1 MAENSVLI
9 VDSDPKSRD
18 TAAWLKSAGYRVAT
32 AASGEEALALIDN
45 QDFSVMLLDM
55 RLPGK
60 HGLGVLREVKVKRP
74 WMQAIVTTDHPS
86 VESATEALKQGA
98 VDYLVKPFSP
108 EELEKLVKD
117 TIKSTTKQRIVSV
130 QIKAKTTPAKITSQE
145 TFVISTDSLK
155 NLVNSLIKER
165 EAIGVK
171 AKQGK
176 FAYDKIK
183 SFNDLAL
190 DYDVTVNPPTSF
202 FIPACEC
209 ILRYKRGENPE
220 IIPVTDTTPR
230 VLIGVHPDD
239 INAISL
245 LDEVFMANNPDPNY
259 TARRQNTLII
269 GVDVLTPVPTS
280 FAPSMG
286 TYTVDSGFDL
296 LLTDIGNASYMVT
309 VGSEAG
315 AEVLAKFAQ
324 VREPTVGETARQKQ
338 VREEALSKYRLFL
351 DMPREKIP
359 HLLSTNYDNPYWK
372 ARSEA
377 CLNCGSCIMVCPT
390 CFCFDVQDDV
400 SLNMV
405 DGERVRKPDGC
416 MLVDFS
422 KVAAGAN
429 FRGDK
434 VSRFRHR
441 MYHKGKY
448 ILDRYGKFGCVG
460 CGRCAVTCL
469 AEIASPLEAYN
480 AIAASET
487 AKEKARRTIT
497 NTRPQPD
504 LYLPHMANV
513 TKVTPLGA
521 REKLFEFKLKDGH
534 KLGHRPGQFVEV
546 YVFGIGESP
555 ISLTSSPTRDH
566 SFEVAVRNVG
576 NVTGALHRLEA
587 GEAVG
592 IRGPFGNGFPLE
604 QMEGKD
610 LLLIAGGIGIFPL
623 RSLIE
628 YVLDKRA
635 NYGHIN
641 LLFGS
646 RSPSER
652 VFADEMAQWAAAPD
666 VTFMETVDKG
676 DDTWTGNVG
685 VITTLIPKI
694 QFDPRK
700 TVAVVV
706 GPPIMY
712 RFVTNELKKRDLAD
726 DNIIL
731 SLERKMKCG
740 VGKCG
745 NCQINGVYVC
755 QEGPVFSLTR
765 LRTLREAI

>member
-1 MAENSVLI
+1 MPENSVLI
-9 VDSDPKSRD
+9 VDSDPASRE
-18 TAAWLKSAGYRVAT
+18 TAAWLKGAGFKVAT
-32 AASGEEALALIDN
+32 AATGEEALSLIDN

-74 WMQAIVTTDHPS
+74 WLQAIVTTDHPS

-108 EELEKLVKD
+108 QDLEKLVKD
-117 TIKSTTKQRIVSV
+117 TIKSASKQKTVHV
-130 QIKAKTTPAKITSQE
+130 QIKAKQTPARISYQA
-145 TFVISTDSLK
+145 TFVISRDSLK

-165 EAIGVK
+165 EAIGVR
-171 AKQGK
+171 ARQGK
-176 FAYDKIK
+176 FAYDKVK
-183 SFNDLAL
+183 NFDDLAL
-190 DYDVTVNPPTSF
+190 DYDVTVNPPTAF
-202 FIPACEC
+202 FIPACET
-209 ILRYKRGENPE
+209 ILRYKLGPTPE
-220 IIPVTDTTPR
+220 ITPVTDTTPR

-239 INAISL
+239 INAINL
-245 LDEVFMANNPDPNY
+245 LDEVFMTGNPDPNY
-259 TARRQNTLII
+259 AARRQNTLII
-269 GVDVLTPVPTS
+269 GVDVLTPLPSS

-286 TYTVDSGFDL
+286 SYTAESGYDL
-296 LLTDIGNASYMVT
+296 LLTDIGNSSYMVT

-315 AEVLAKFAQ
+315 AQVLAKYAQ
-324 VREPTVGETARQKQ
+324 VREPTVAETARQKQ
-338 VREEALSKYRLFL
+338 VRDEALSKYRLFL
-351 DMPREKIP
+351 DMSRDKIP
-359 HLLSTNYDNPYWK
+359 NLLENNYDNPYWK
-372 ARSEA
+372 MRSET

-400 SLNMV
+400 SLNLT
-405 DGERVRKPDGC
+405 DGERIRKPDGC

-422 KVAAGAN
+422 RVAAGAN

-460 CGRCAVTCL
+460 CGRCSVTCL

-487 AKEKARRTIT
+487 AREKARRTIT
-497 NTRPQPD
+497 NTRPQPE
-504 LYLPHMANV
+504 LYLPHLASIV
-513 TKVTPLGA
+513 KTTPLSS
-521 REKLFEFKLKDGH
+521 RESLFEFRLKDGH

-566 SFEVAVRNVG
+566 TFEVAVRNVG
-576 NVTGALHRLEA
+576 NVTGALHRMEA
-587 GEAVG
+587 GAPVG

-610 LLLIAGGIGIFPL
+610 LLFIAGGIGIFPL
-623 RSLIE
+623 RSLIQ
-628 YVLDKRA
+628 YVLDKRE
-635 NYGHIN
+635 NYGKIN
-641 LLFGS
+641 LLFGA
-646 RSPSER
+646 RSPAER
-652 VFADEMAQWAAAPD
+652 VFAGEMAEWSKAPD
-666 VTFMETVDKG
+666 VNFMETVDKG
-676 DDTWTGNVG
+676 DESWTGNVG
-685 VITTLIPKI
+685 VITTLIPKV
-694 QFDPRK
+694 QFDPKK

-712 RFVTNELKKRDLAD
+712 RFVINELKKRDLAD
-726 DNIIL
+726 DNIIV

>member
-1 MAENSVLI
+1 MPENSVLI
-9 VDSDPKSRD
+9 VDSDPATKD
-18 TAAWLKSAGYRVAT
+18 TATWLKGAGFRVTT
-32 AASGEEALALIDN
+32 ASTGEEALNLIDN

-74 WMQAIVTTDHPS
+74 WLQTIVTTDHPS

-98 VDYLVKPFSP
+98 VDYLVKPVSP
-108 EELEKLVKD
+108 QDLAQLVKD
-117 TIKSTTKQRIVSV
+117 TIKSASKQKMAAV
-130 QIKAKTTPAKITSQE
+130 QIKARAAPSKMLPQA
-145 TFVISTDSLK
+145 TFVISRDSLK
-155 NLVNSLIKER
+155 NSVNSLIKER

-171 AKQGK
+171 AKNGK
-176 FAYDKIK
+176 FTYGKIK
-183 SFNDLAL
+183 NYDELML
-190 DYDVTVNPPTSF
+190 DYDVTVNPPTAF
-202 FIPACEC
+202 FIPACET
-209 ILRYKRGENPE
+209 ILKYKLGDNPE
-220 IIPVTDTTPR
+220 IAPVTDATPR

-239 INAISL
+239 INAINL
-245 LDEVFMANNPDPNY
+245 LDEVFMTDNPDPNY
-259 TARRQNTLII
+259 TARRRNTLII
-269 GVDVLTPVPTS
+269 GMDVLTPQPTS

-286 TYTVDSGFDL
+286 SHIAESGFDL
-296 LLTDIGNASYMVT
+296 LLTDIGNVSYMVT
-309 VGSEAG
+309 VGSDAG
-315 AEVLAKFAQ
+315 AQVLAKYAQ
-324 VREPTVGETARQKQ
+324 VREPTVAETARQKQ
-338 VREEALSKYRLFL
+338 VRDEALSKYRLFL

-359 HLLSTNYDNPYWK
+359 HLLENNYDNPYWMS
-372 ARSEA
+372 RSEG

-390 CFCFDVQDDV
+390 CFCFDVQDDI
-400 SLNMV
+400 SLNLI

-434 VSRFRHR
+434 MSRFRHR

-460 CGRCAVTCL
+460 CGRCTTTCL

-480 AIAASET
+480 AIAASEKN
-487 AKEKARRTIT
+487 KEKARRTIT

-504 LYLPHMANV
+504 LYLPHLASIV
-513 TKVTPLGA
+513 KTKSLSN
-521 REKLFEFKLKDGH
+521 REKLFEFKLKDGTA
-534 KLGHRPGQFVEV
+534 LGHRPGQFVEV

-566 SFEVAVRNVG
+566 TFEVAVRNVG
-576 NVTGALHRLEA
+576 NVTGALHRLEEGA
-587 GEAVG
+587 MVG

-610 LLLIAGGIGIFPL
+610 LLFIAGGIGIFPL
-623 RSLIE
+623 RSLIQ
-628 YVLDKRA
+628 YVLDRRD
-635 NYGHIN
+635 NYGKIN

-646 RSPSER
+646 RSPAER

-676 DDTWTGNVG
+676 DESWTGNVG

-694 QFDPRK
+694 QFDPRR
-700 TVAVVV
+700 TVAIVV

-712 RFVTNELKKRDLAD
+712 RFVINELKKRDVAD
-726 DNIIL
+726 DSIIV

-755 QEGPVFSLTR
+755 QEGPVFSMTR

>member
-1 MAENSVLI
+1 MPENSVLI
-9 VDSDPKSRD
+9 VDSDPATKD
-18 TAAWLKSAGYRVAT
+18 TAAWLKGAGFRVTT
-32 AASGEEALALIDN
+32 ASTGEEALNLIDN

-74 WMQAIVTTDHPS
+74 WLQTIVTTDHPS

-98 VDYLVKPFSP
+98 VDYLVKPVSP
-108 EELEKLVKD
+108 QDLAQLVKD
-117 TIKSTTKQRIVSV
+117 TIKSAAKQKMAAV
-130 QIKAKTTPAKITSQE
+130 QIKSKAAPSKMLPQA
-145 TFVISTDSLK
+145 TFVISCDSLK

-171 AKQGK
+171 TKNGK
-176 FAYDKIK
+176 FTYGKIK
-183 SFNDLAL
+183 NYDELML
-190 DYDVTVNPPTSF
+190 DYDVTVNPPTAF
-202 FIPACEC
+202 FIPACET
-209 ILRYKRGENPE
+209 ILKYKLGDNPE
-220 IIPVTDTTPR
+220 IAPVTDITPR

-239 INAISL
+239 INAINL
-245 LDEVFMANNPDPNY
+245 LDEVFMTGNPDPNY

-269 GVDVLTPVPTS
+269 GVDVLTPQPTS

-286 TYTVDSGFDL
+286 SHLAESGFDL
-296 LLTDIGNASYMVT
+296 LLTDIGNVSYMVT
-309 VGSEAG
+309 VGSDAG
-315 AEVLAKFAQ
+315 AQVLAKYAQ
-324 VREPTVGETARQKQ
+324 VREPTIAETARQKQ
-338 VREEALSKYRLFL
+338 VRDEALSKYRLFL

-359 HLLSTNYDNPYWK
+359 HLLENNYDNPYWMS
-372 ARSEA
+372 RSEG

-390 CFCFDVQDDV
+390 CFCFDVQDDI
-400 SLNMV
+400 SLNMI

-434 VSRFRHR
+434 MSRFRHR

-460 CGRCAVTCL
+460 CGRCTVTCL

-480 AIAASET
+480 SIADSEKN
-487 AKEKARRTIT
+487 KEKARRTIT

-504 LYLPHMANV
+504 LYLPHLANIV
-513 TKVTPLGA
+513 KTTSLSN
-521 REKLFEFKLKDGH
+521 REKLFEFKLKDGTA
-534 KLGHRPGQFVEV
+534 LGHRPGQFVEV

-566 SFEVAVRNVG
+566 TFEVAVRNVG
-576 NVTGALHRLEA
+576 NVTGALHRLEE
-587 GEAVG
+587 GSAVG

-610 LLLIAGGIGIFPL
+610 LLFIAGGIGIFPL
-623 RSLIE
+623 RSLIQ
-628 YVLDKRA
+628 YVLDRRED
-635 NYGHIN
+635 YGKIN

-652 VFADEMAQWAAAPD
+652 VFADDMAQWAAAPD
-666 VTFMETVDKG
+666 VTLLETVDKG
-676 DDTWTGNVG
+676 DETWTGNVG

-694 QFDPRK
+694 QFDPRR

-712 RFVTNELKKRDLAD
+712 RFVINELKKRDVAD
-726 DNIIL
+726 DNIIV

-755 QEGPVFSLTR
+755 QEGPVFSMTR